1 MSLCH
6 HPPQPQWGYRAPWA
20 SDTPTRD
27 RIIPTPTG
35 GPPTLFSV
43 LAAPPQSGSSSAPPP
58 LLAEAPVPSG
68 PLTASLACRALE
80 LSLELSRVSLERDSL
95 SRELFRT
102 IRQKVALTQELEAW
116 QVRGGAWRRGARGGA
131 GSLTGSSH
139 PAALPA
145 GRHAGGH
152 RPAAALAT
160 PERTE
165 RRRMWPAPRRAALLP
180 APGPW
185 ARRRL
190 PEQPLP
196 KDLTAGPRGQRVPA
210 GSLSSSGQCSNRAPI
225 VFQTG
230 LVASPLREAGQ
241 SHTGSR
247 GQLWGSGAPGGW
259 RRRWG
264 RAESCIY
271 TGLLFSKH
279 SGPGM
284 FQGRDGGGYLC
295 IEIKQSNI

>member
-6 HPPQPQWGYRAPWA
+6 HPPQPQWGYKAPWA
-20 SDTPTRD
+20 FDTPTRD

-43 LAAPPQSGSSSAPPP
+43 FAAPPLSGSSSAPPP

-116 QVRGGAWRRGARGGA
+116 QVRGGAWRGGARGGA

-139 PAALPA
+139 PASLPA
-145 GRHAGGH
+145 GRHAGGD

-160 PERTE
+160 PERAE
-165 RRRMWPAPRRAALLP
+165 RHRMWPAPRRAALLP

-230 LVASPLREAGQ
+230 LVASPLGRLGKVTLGAGA
-241 SHTGSR
+241 SFG
-247 GQLWGSGAPGGW
+247 GQ
-259 RRRWG
+259 
-264 RAESCIY
+264 
-271 TGLLFSKH
+271 
-279 SGPGM
+279 GP
-284 FQGRDGGGYLC
+284 QVGGGAGGAELSLVSIQVY
-295 IEIKQSNI
+295 IF